1 MKYDELMSKLFG
13 FSVPT
18 YYNWKKEN
26 RPIIN
31 FINSFSN
38 VQIEEFLESG
48 TFLFNPRT
56 LLFQYEKIIMGFV
69 NVILIGKKDFEMSSF
84 GDEDEEIDKYLDVLI
99 YSINN
104 SECFS
109 PSYTTKDII
118 NNMQRYYDDYKKLYN
133 VNSFDLASYTDLID
147 ELAIQNIDFS
157 DLIVNNFK
165 SLIFYSAKFNIM
177 NFNIVLKFYLR
188 YLYFKDIDKE
198 RKISL
203 IYEQTKAIYKN
214 EKTGKIYNENLI
226 SPYEKSDNYSLIFN
240 YDLFKSLIV

>member
-69 NVILIGKKDFEMSSF
+69 NVILIGKKDFEMSPTD
-84 GDEDEEIDKYLDVLI
+84 DENE
-99 YSINN
+99 
-104 SECFS
+104 
-109 PSYTTKDII
+109 II
-118 NNMQRYYDDYKKLYN
+118 NK
-133 VNSFDLASYTDLID
+133 
-147 ELAIQNIDFS
+147 
-157 DLIVNNFK
+157 
-165 SLIFYSAKFNIM
+165 
-177 NFNIVLKFYLR
+177 
-188 YLYFKDIDKE
+188 
-198 RKISL
+198 
-203 IYEQTKAIYKN
+203 
-214 EKTGKIYNENLI
+214 
-226 SPYEKSDNYSLIFN
+226 
-240 YDLFKSLIV
+240 